1 MSKSRPGEKGGKVF
15 QAKGTVRAAWRPEGA
30 EAFTEE
36 GLCDP
41 EASDWGGEGVGGGA
55 EGGVGE
61 GSAGAG
67 LVGPVP

>member
-1 MSKSRPGEKGGKVF
+1 M
-15 QAKGTVRAAWRPEGA
+15 RAALRPEGA

-55 EGGVGE
+55 EGRVGE

-67 LVGPVP
+67 LVRPVP